1 MSITSFFSRHPLASF
16 LALSLL
22 ICGSA
27 EVAGTQTQW
36 VANDQVAASPSNP
49 HRIPDQMDPKSIGL
63 SEEIKLIKVEVREEV
78 AEMDETIHSVAFQ
91 DHHGLSQPIL
101 DYTTGTSN

>member
-27 EVAGTQTQW
+27 EVAGTQIQW
-36 VANDQVAASPSNP
+36 VSNDQVAASPSNP
-49 HRIPDQMDPKSIGL
+49 HRIPEEMDPKSTSL
-63 SEEIKLIKVEVREEV
+63 SEEIRLIKPEVREEV
-78 AEMDETIHSVAFQ
+78 VEMGETVHSVAFQ
-91 DHHGLSQPIL
+91 DHHGLSQPTL